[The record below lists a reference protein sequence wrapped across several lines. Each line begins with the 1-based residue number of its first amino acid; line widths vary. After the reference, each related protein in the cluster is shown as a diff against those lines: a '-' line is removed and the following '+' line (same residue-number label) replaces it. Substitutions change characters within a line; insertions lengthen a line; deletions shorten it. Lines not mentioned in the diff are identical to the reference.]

1 MTSSTVNRLALTAAC
16 LGLVAAA
23 MVILRQHGRI
33 AALEAQSAAAQ
44 AQAAETASLQAEV
57 ERLRSAEAD
66 AKRLR
71 EQNRDLPRLWSEL
84 ARLRQELGAATNRS
98 PAPLATRAPETPPQ
112 PATETNFVTFTGTAR
127 ASLTPGQTLV
137 MGGWPLQ
144 PGKRTLAL
152 FTPETGTGGQPGA
165 IRIQGLYVQVP
176 EDVLSGSSGWE
187 QFQAVTKDADSSG
200 IFDAAEAKELVEAL
214 KKIEGVE
221 VLSQPRLSTSSGVAG
236 TISVGEANGASVNTT
251 LSPVLSP
258 DNQTID
264 LTVSNSLRRLIKL
277 PGSERSP

>member
-1 MTSSTVNRLALTAAC
+1 MGLCVA
-16 LGLVAAA
+16 LVAAGV
-23 MVILRQHGRI
+23 VIFREHSQIQTLT
-33 AALEAQSAAAQ
+33 AQMQTAQ
-44 AQAAETASLQAEV
+44 AQAAEAASLQAEV

-98 PAPLATRAPETPPQ
+98 PAPLATRAPETAPP

-165 IRIQGLYVQVP
+165 ILIQGLYVQVP

-187 QFQAVTKDADSSG
+187 QFQSVTRDADRSG

-221 VLSQPRLSTSSGVAG
+221 ILSQPRLSTSSGVAG

-264 LTVSNSLRRLIKL
+264 LTVSNVLRRVASA
-277 PGSERSP
+277 PPPARRP